1 MTKMQLFEKLEQAK
15 TRQQKLEMAL
25 GQAQQRQRS
34 LEMALGRVRAD
45 IMELNFPGEHRETID
60 NVMKIVDNAIRN
72 A

>member
-1 MTKMQLFEKLEQAK
+1 MATMTKMQLFEKLE
-15 TRQQKLEMAL
+15 
-25 GQAQQRQRS
+25 QAQQRQRS